1 MTPEQFSNNLAL
13 NFQKINIVP
22 LINEYI
28 KTVEKNDRSWEFIK
42 VNWKFNL
49 SIKKDKKI
57 ILKEWIVFEMFLLRQ
72 QILIYFK
79 GNQIGNDIVSAFN
92 RFCTDSLIEYNIF
105 NVDDNFEDLLS
116 SRYTYYI
123 DALKDL
129 KNLGP
134 DCILSF
140 SRSITDQLCR
150 GQGNILY
157 STFIVKYY
165 FDTSD
170 MYRKLIN
177 GLMKEVILVEQTNN
191 DQLVENKNRSLFS
204 KKKRGEK

>member
-1 MTPEQFSNNLAL
+1 MTIPQFSKTLAQ

-28 KTVEKNDRSWEFIK
+28 KTVEENDKSWEFIE

-49 SIKKDKKI
+49 GIKKDKKI
-57 ILKEWIVFEMFLLRQ
+57 ILKEWIVFEMFLLGQ
-72 QILIYFK
+72 QILTYFK
-79 GNQIGNDIVSAFN
+79 GNHTGKKIMSAFN
-92 RFCTDSLIEYNIF
+92 SLCVDSFIEYNIF
-105 NVDDNFEDLLS
+105 NVNDDFKDLLS
-116 SRYTYYI
+116 SRYTYYLN
-123 DALKDL
+123 AVKDL
-129 KNLGP
+129 DPNRV
-134 DCILSF
+134 LSF

-157 STFIVKYY
+157 NTLIVKYY

-177 GLMKEVILVEQTNN
+177 GLMKDVILVEQTNN
-191 DQLVENKNRSLFS
+191 GQ
-204 KKKRGEK
+204 

>member
-1 MTPEQFSNNLAL
+1 MASLKMTSEQFTNNLAL
-13 NFQKINIVP
+13 SFQKINIAP

-28 KTVEKNDRSWEFIK
+28 KTIEDNDKPWEFTK

-49 SIKKDKKI
+49 GIKKDKKT

-79 GNQIGNDIVSAFN
+79 GNQIGNKIVSAFTRLCVD
-92 RFCTDSLIEYNIF
+92 RFIEYNIF
-105 NVDDNFEDLLS
+105 NVNDDFENLLS
-116 SRYTYYI
+116 SRYTYYLNAVK
-123 DALKDL
+123 DLKDL
-129 KNLGP
+129 DP

-157 STFIVKYY
+157 NTLIVKYY

-177 GLMKEVILVEQTNN
+177 GLMKDVILVEQTNN
-191 DQLVENKNRSLFS
+191 DQPPFS
-204 KKKRGEK
+204 KKKREEK

>member
-1 MTPEQFSNNLAL
+1 MASLNMTPEQFGNNLAL
-13 NFQKINIVP
+13 SFQKSNIVP

-28 KTVEKNDRSWEFIK
+28 KTVEENDKSWEFTK

-49 SIKKDKKI
+49 GVKKDKKI

-72 QILIYFK
+72 QILRYFK
-79 GNQIGNDIVSAFN
+79 GNQTGNNIVRAFT
-92 RFCTDSLIEYNIF
+92 RLCADSLIEYNIF
-105 NVDDNFEDLLS
+105 NVNDDFEDLLS
-116 SRYTYYI
+116 SRYTYYLN
-123 DALKDL
+123 AVKDL
-129 KNLGP
+129 DP

-140 SRSITDQLCR
+140 SRSITDQLCK

-157 STFIVKYY
+157 NTLIVKYY

-170 MYRKLIN
+170 KYRKLIN
-177 GLMKEVILVEQTNN
+177 GLMKDVILVEQTNN
-191 DQLVENKNRSLFS
+191 DQPPFS

>member
-1 MTPEQFSNNLAL
+1 MASLKMAPEQFGNNLAL
-13 NFQKINIVP
+13 SFQKGNIVP

-28 KTVEKNDRSWEFIK
+28 KTVEENDKSWEFTK

-49 SIKKDKKI
+49 GIKKDKKT

-79 GNQIGNDIVSAFN
+79 GNQIGNKIVSAFN
-92 RFCTDSLIEYNIF
+92 RLCVDSLIEYNIF
-105 NVDDNFEDLLS
+105 NVNDDFEDLLS
-116 SRYTYYI
+116 SRYTYYL
-123 DALKDL
+123 DAVKDL
-129 KNLGP
+129 DP

-150 GQGNILY
+150 DQGNILY

-165 FDTSD
+165 FDTSN

-177 GLMKEVILVEQTNN
+177 GLMKDVILVEQTNN
-191 DQLVENKNRSLFS
+191 GQ
-204 KKKRGEK
+204 

>member
-1 MTPEQFSNNLAL
+1 MTIPKFSNDLAL
-13 NFQKINIVP
+13 SFQKINIVP

-28 KTVEKNDRSWEFIK
+28 KTIEGNDIPWEFTK
-42 VNWKFNL
+42 ENWKFNL
-49 SIKKDKKI
+49 GIKIDKKT

-72 QILIYFK
+72 QILLYFK
-79 GNQIGNDIVSAFN
+79 GNHTGKKIMSAFN
-92 RFCTDSLIEYNIF
+92 SLCVDSFIEYNIF
-105 NVDDNFEDLLS
+105 NVNDDFKNLLS
-116 SRYTYYI
+116 SRYTYYLN
-123 DALKDL
+123 AVKDL
-129 KNLGP
+129 DP

-157 STFIVKYY
+157 NTLIVKYY

-170 MYRKLIN
+170 MYRKLIR

-191 DQLVENKNRSLFS
+191 NQ
-204 KKKRGEK
+204 